1 MANLPLEKRKQET
14 RTREVTL
21 TFLCSLLYDVR
32 DDVSPSYHEVGSS
45 SPFQHHL
52 TDEKMAFV
60 NTRLILDLR

>member
-1 MANLPLEKRKQET
+1 MANLSTGKSIQQT
-14 RTREVTL
+14 RTHEVTL